1 MLCTDSSESL
11 AVFSASMNPLLGIAL
26 VLAATLSFTLM
37 AALVRFLGQDI
48 PLGEVVFAR
57 SFFAFIPLLAMI
69 AWRGELGTALHT
81 RHPWAHFSRSAVG
94 AFAMFL
100 NFAALALLP
109 LADATAIGF
118 AAPIFTVVLAAFF
131 LGEVIRIRRWSAV
144 GAGFVGVLVM
154 LSPFI
159 GTTQHGE
166 DAALGAL
173 LATAGAFT
181 VAVAMTQVR
190 HMSKTE
196 STSSL
201 VFYFSLTCSL
211 CGLATIPWGWVTPS
225 LSEFGLMVAM
235 GLLGGLGQIL
245 ITESYRHAAA
255 SVVAP
260 FSYTAMIY
268 SIVIGYF
275 AFDEIPE
282 PIVLVG
288 AAIVIAAGLFVIWR
302 ERKLGLDRS
311 EEKRAIATPPG

>member
-1 MLCTDSSESL
+1 
-11 AVFSASMNPLLGIAL
+11 MNPLLGIAL

-37 AALVRFLGQDI
+37 SALVRFLGQEV

-69 AWRGELGTALHT
+69 YWRGELRVALHT

-100 NFAALALLP
+100 NFGALALLP

-118 AAPIFTVVLAAFF
+118 AAPIFTVVLAALF
-131 LGEVIRIRRWSAV
+131 LGEVVRIRRWSAV
-144 GAGFVGVLVM
+144 GVGFIGVLIM

-159 GTTQHGE
+159 GETPRGE
-166 DAALGAL
+166 GAALGAF
-173 LATAGAFT
+173 LAIAGAFT
-181 VAVAMTQVR
+181 VAIAMTQVR

-201 VFYFSLTCSL
+201 VFYFSITCSL
-211 CGLATIPWGWVTPS
+211 CGLATIPWGWVVPTPF
-225 LSEFGLMVAM
+225 EFVLMVVM
-235 GLLGGLGQIL
+235 GLLGGVGQIL
-245 ITESYRHAAA
+245 ITESYRHAPA
-255 SVVAP
+255 SVLAP

-275 AFDEIPE
+275 AFSEMPE

-288 AAIVIAAGLFVIWR
+288 AGVVIAAGLFVIWR

-311 EEKRAIATPPG
+311 EEKRVVGPTPG